1 MKYIKEESLKEF
13 QAWSGACYTWEALV
27 ERNDIYTIEEM
38 IEDYTEDTGSL
49 LTETEI
55 NDFLWFET
63 DQIAE
68 WLGYCDWEDYIKNK
82 KPVYPR

>member
-1 MKYIKEESLKEF
+1 MRYIKDESLKEF
-13 QAWSGACYTWEALV
+13 RAWSGACNTWEALV
-27 ERNDIYTIEEM
+27 ERDDIYTIEEM
-38 IEDYTEDTGSL
+38 IEDYIEDTGSL

-63 DQIAE
+63 DLIAE
-68 WLGYCDWEDYIKNK
+68 WLGYREWEDYIENK